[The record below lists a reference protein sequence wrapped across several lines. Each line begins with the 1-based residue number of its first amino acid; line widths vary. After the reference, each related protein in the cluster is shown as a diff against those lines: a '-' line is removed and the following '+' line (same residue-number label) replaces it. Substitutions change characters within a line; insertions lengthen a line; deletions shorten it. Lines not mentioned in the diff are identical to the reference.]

1 MELQTEKQYTII
13 FYIALFLILILSA
26 IQNIH
31 NPWIILTLSGVF
43 LLSFTFRN
51 ASITAW
57 KGDIKTLAV
66 FELFIISIVFFYDS
80 GMFTAVFFYILASN
94 IVLTYN
100 LVYSGIFTGSCF
112 LVLVM
117 LDYIKAG
124 FPEFAGYFHV
134 PMNRFYVFLAVYIMT
149 RLIKLETIQ
158 KKQLRETVFRLKT
171 TTKQSE
177 DMVVK
182 IKEATSKLE
191 EMTAIQERNRIAREI
206 HDTVGHTLT
215 TVLVEIEAAQRLMKI
230 NDEEAGKKLTHAKE
244 QVRKGLNSIRE
255 SVRMLKEGHEI
266 KNLTQSI
273 TLLIQETI
281 QRGNVFIQYEISPIP
296 PMTPEMENILY
307 RALMEGLTNGIRH
320 GESTAFVFQLK
331 TEPGKVLF
339 FLQDNGKGTGDVIFG
354 YGLNAMK
361 EGVSELGGAFFVHS
375 SPGEGFTIRIELL
388 LEKEIQFNSQHGGC
402 S

>member
-149 RLIKLETIQ
+149 RLIKLETIPE
-158 KKQLRETVFRLKT
+158 K
-171 TTKQSE
+171 
-177 DMVVK
+177 
-182 IKEATSKLE
+182 
-191 EMTAIQERNRIAREI
+191 
-206 HDTVGHTLT
+206 
-215 TVLVEIEAAQRLMKI
+215 AASR
-230 NDEEAGKKLTHAKE
+230 
-244 QVRKGLNSIRE
+244 NSI
-255 SVRMLKEGHEI
+255 
-266 KNLTQSI
+266 
-273 TLLIQETI
+273 
-281 QRGNVFIQYEISPIP
+281 
-296 PMTPEMENILY
+296 
-307 RALMEGLTNGIRH
+307 
-320 GESTAFVFQLK
+320 
-331 TEPGKVLF
+331 
-339 FLQDNGKGTGDVIFG
+339 
-354 YGLNAMK
+354 
-361 EGVSELGGAFFVHS
+361 
-375 SPGEGFTIRIELL
+375 
-388 LEKEIQFNSQHGGC
+388 
-402 S
+402 

>member
-1 MELQTEKQYTII
+1 M
-13 FYIALFLILILSA
+13 
-26 IQNIH
+26 
-31 NPWIILTLSGVF
+31 
-43 LLSFTFRN
+43 
-51 ASITAW
+51 
-57 KGDIKTLAV
+57 
-66 FELFIISIVFFYDS
+66 
-80 GMFTAVFFYILASN
+80 
-94 IVLTYN
+94 
-100 LVYSGIFTGSCF
+100 
-112 LVLVM
+112 
-117 LDYIKAG
+117 
-124 FPEFAGYFHV
+124 
-134 PMNRFYVFLAVYIMT
+134 
-149 RLIKLETIQ
+149 
-158 KKQLRETVFRLKT
+158 
-171 TTKQSE
+171 
-177 DMVVK
+177 K

-230 NDEEAGKKLTHAKE
+230 NDEEAGEKLTHAKE

-375 SPGEGFTIRIELL
+375 SPGEGFTIRIELP
-388 LEKEIQFNSQHGGC
+388 LEKEIQFNSQHGGY

>member
-1 MELQTEKQYTII
+1 MEFQTEKQYTII
-13 FYIALFLILILSA
+13 FYIALFLVLILSA
-26 IQNIH
+26 IQNIR
-31 NPWIILTLSGVF
+31 NPWIILTLSGIF

-51 ASITAW
+51 ASITEW
-57 KGDIKTLAV
+57 KGDIKALAV

-80 GMFTAVFFYILASN
+80 GMFTVVFFYILASN
-94 IVLTYN
+94 IVLMYN
-100 LVYSGIFTGSCF
+100 LVFSGIFTGSCF
-112 LVLVM
+112 LVLVI

-124 FPEFAGYFHV
+124 APEFAGYFHV
-134 PMNRFYVFLAVYIMT
+134 PMNRFYVFLAVYITT

-281 QRGNVFIQYEISPIP
+281 QRGNVFIQYEISPLS

-339 FLQDNGKGTGDVIFG
+339 FLQDNGKGTGDIIFG

-375 SPGEGFTIRIELL
+375 SPGEGFTIRIELP
-388 LEKEIQFNSQHGGC
+388 LENEIQFNSQHGGC